1 MTFAKWGLII
11 CCYLLS
17 ALNLLAQ
24 EERPLADI
32 VRERAENSKDL
43 AQSFHSTEEI
53 PQFSEAKK
61 NEIAH
66 NLSSTSADDLKNEG
80 AKLRDEHIQKDPD
93 GIMATMVEATDIKK
107 VTGDNCKGCEKYG
120 ELKMF
125 KDADRYMQDPI
136 SQMELI
142 KSQGCVEEDNSRPGF
157 IKQENI
163 EIYTDIIEE
172 LRICERPITKFSCT
186 RSLSLGC
193 SKIGQCD
200 NGVIVRGSFS
210 GGMAYKNS
218 GGDALTIGI
227 DALGY
232 YKGTCA
238 TFEETGSFKI
248 ANLDLLS
255 DFKLVYINF
264 DDYIEVK
271 LNGHIVYVGPKGGDY
286 IRVQQENGENKVYNG
301 RGYSPCELNT
311 HWNSEQ
317 NMPRVSIDLKPY
329 LKEGENIIQVKIIVS
344 GTGEAWLKIAAK
356 VTENAEGGLLG
367 NAKKRCCENNAWQ
380 ETWVESCE

>member
-1 MTFAKWGLII
+1 MIFAKWGLII

-32 VRERAENSKDL
+32 VRERAENSKGL

-142 KSQGCVEEDNSRPGF
+142 KSQGCAEEDNSRSGF

-163 EIYTDIIEE
+163 ETYTDIVEE
-172 LRICERPITKFSCT
+172 LRICERPITKFRCT
-186 RSLSLGC
+186 RTLSLEC
-193 SKIGQCD
+193 KSIAQCD
-200 NGVIVRGSFS
+200 YGGIAKGTFS
-210 GGMAYKNS
+210 EGLLYDISEGGL
-218 GGDALTIGI
+218 LTIGR
-227 DALGY
+227 DGDNY
-232 YKGTCA
+232 YEGQCA
-238 TFEETGSFKI
+238 TFKEIVSFRI
-248 ANLDLLS
+248 AKLDLVSIFQLTRL
-255 DFKLVYINF
+255 KF
-264 DDYIEVK
+264 DDYIELK
-271 LNGHIVYVGPKGGDY
+271 LNGHIVYVGPDGGEY
-286 IRVQQENGENKVYNG
+286 VRVEKENGKDKVFNGKHYNE
-301 RGYSPCELNT
+301 CERAIDQD
-311 HWNSEQ
+311 EA
-317 NMPRVSIDLKPY
+317 VKVDLKPY
-329 LKEGENIIQVKIIVS
+329 LKQGENVLEIKLIV
-344 GTGEAWLKIAAK
+344 GGKGEARLEIEAK
-356 VTENAEGGLLG
+356 Q
-367 NAKKRCCENNAWQ
+367 KCCENNDWQ
-380 ETWVESCE
+380 ETWVENCE